1 MSYREISTT
10 EISGTKKRISFTRLL
25 YKFSFILCLF
35 PYAIRLL
42 ERDLQPLYFIFLGI
56 CLVLSY
62 RAKTSSYLL
71 LLLLTGLSIIIYRL
85 RFDYGSIDIIRSLP
99 IYLTPIFLLRFF
111 EACLSTRSFI
121 FTAIRSSIYIYV
133 MYASLQVF
141 GIDILGMYSEERV
154 AAGRG
159 FTSLANEPSM
169 FGFILTL
176 LMASMLIGRK
186 ETRLDWAIY
195 ALGMLLCGSASAL
208 ICSIPLFATLLSLK
222 FIAILVSSIFIV
234 VFGLIELNIDAIV
247 PARLIYII
255 QSSGLDIL
263 LSDLSINERVG
274 HLAFIFSNPAH
285 FLIGGTHGWG
295 SSYLEFLTLG
305 NHPFFF
311 GSGINNILS
320 GIGGVIYDGGI
331 IGIFYI
337 LLLIRISKFNLRN
350 MTARTSLICIGL
362 VFVAIQSVSFANPL
376 LTLPLA
382 CNALV
387 YNDFFKNK
395 SRNL

>member
-10 EISGTKKRISFTRLL
+10 EISGTKKIISFTSLF
-25 YKFSFILCLF
+25 YKFSFILCMF

-42 ERDLQPLYFIFLGI
+42 ERDLQPLYFIVLGI

-85 RFDYGSIDIIRSLP
+85 RFDYGFVDIIRSLP
-99 IYLTPIFLLRFF
+99 IYLTPIFLFRFF

-121 FTAIRSSIYIYV
+121 FSAIRLSIYIYV
-133 MYASLQVF
+133 MYASLQIF
-141 GIDILGMYSEERV
+141 GIDILGMNNEERV
-154 AAGRG
+154 ASGRG
-159 FTSLANEPSM
+159 YTSLTNEPSM

-176 LMASMLIGRK
+176 LMASMLIGRE
-186 ETRLDWAIY
+186 ETRLDWSIY
-195 ALGMLLCGSASAL
+195 AVGMLLCGSASAL

-222 FIAILVSSIFIV
+222 FIAILVTSLCIV
-234 VFGLIELNIDAIV
+234 VLGLIELNIEAIV
-247 PARLIYII
+247 PPRLIYII
-255 QSSGLDIL
+255 QSSGLDIF
-263 LSDLSINERVG
+263 LSDHSINERVG
-274 HLAFIFSNPAH
+274 HLAFIFSNPTH
-285 FLIGGTHGWG
+285 FLIGGIDGWG

-311 GSGINNILS
+311 GSGVNNILS
-320 GIGGVIYDGGI
+320 GIGGVIFDGGI
-331 IGIFYI
+331 LGIFYI
-337 LLLIRISKFNLRN
+337 LLMIKISNLRLRN
-350 MTARTSLICIGL
+350 MSTRDLFICVGL
-362 VFVAIQSVSFANPL
+362 FFVAIQSVSFANPL

-387 YNDFFKNK
+387 YNQFLKTK
-395 SRNL
+395 PRNL